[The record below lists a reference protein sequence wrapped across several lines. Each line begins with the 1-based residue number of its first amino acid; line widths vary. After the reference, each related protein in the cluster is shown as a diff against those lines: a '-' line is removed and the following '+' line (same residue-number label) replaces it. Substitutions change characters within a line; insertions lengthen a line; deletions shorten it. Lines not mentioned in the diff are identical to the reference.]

1 MISPVLDTHVLLWWS
16 LDPDMLSSRAR
27 SACSEIGRTG
37 AVVSSISIWE
47 LGIKIKRGKLD
58 IGLDIAEYLRR
69 LRRLSSLSIVPV
81 DAATWVQN
89 LNLDWSHDDPADR
102 TIVATAL
109 MRDADLISK
118 DRNMRDFYDR
128 TIW

>member
-1 MISPVLDTHVLLWWS
+1 M
-16 LDPDMLSSRAR
+16 
-27 SACSEIGRTG
+27 
-37 AVVSSISIWE
+37 SSISIWE
-47 LGIKIKRGKLD
+47 LGIKIKRGMLD
-58 IGLDIAEYLRR
+58 IGLDIGEYLRR

-89 LNLDWSHDDPADR
+89 LDLNWDHDDPADR

-109 MRDADLISK
+109 IRDADLISK
-118 DRNMRDFYDR
+118 DRNIRDFYDR